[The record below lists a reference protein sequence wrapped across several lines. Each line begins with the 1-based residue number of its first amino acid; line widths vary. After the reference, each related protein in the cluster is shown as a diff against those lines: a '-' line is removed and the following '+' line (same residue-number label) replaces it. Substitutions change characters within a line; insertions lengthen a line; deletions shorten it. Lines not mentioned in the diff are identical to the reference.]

1 MRKKAEWE
9 AILDEMKEACAKVGV
24 TLRETTKIRSRGAL
38 CTVHGK
44 RVLIVNRLLD
54 PEEKVDLI
62 SEEMRGE
69 DFSQVYL
76 KPHLRE
82 LLERS

>member
-1 MRKKAEWE
+1 MKKAEWDVLLGE
-9 AILDEMKEACAKVGV
+9 LKEACERVGIA
-24 TLRETTKIRSRGAL
+24 LRETTKIRSRGAL

-62 SEEMRGE
+62 AGELRGE
-69 DFSQVYL
+69 DFSQVFL
-76 KPHLRE
+76 KPQIRD
-82 LLERS
+82 LLERP

>member
-9 AILDEMKEACAKVGV
+9 ALVEELKEACSRVGV
-24 TLRETTKIRSRGAL
+24 TVRETTRIRSRGAL

-54 PEEKVDLI
+54 PDDKADLI
-62 SEEMRGE
+62 AGEMGGE
-69 DFSQVYL
+69 DFSEVFL
-76 KPHLRE
+76 KPHVRE
-82 LLERS
+82 FLEGP

>member
-9 AILDEMKEACAKVGV
+9 AILEEMKEACAKVGV

-44 RVLIVNRLLD
+44 RVLIVNRLMD

-62 SEEMRGE
+62 SEEMQVE
-69 DFSQVYL
+69 DFSHVYL

-82 LLERS
+82 LLEKP